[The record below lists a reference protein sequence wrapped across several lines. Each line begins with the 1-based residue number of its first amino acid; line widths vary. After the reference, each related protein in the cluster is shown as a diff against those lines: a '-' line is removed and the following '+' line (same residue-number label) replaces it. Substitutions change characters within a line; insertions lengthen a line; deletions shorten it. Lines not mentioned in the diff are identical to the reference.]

1 MAHGSLNALPLGWPE
16 GLARRLPLPPWVVGV
31 AAATVLFG
39 SYGLGGAVF
48 AGGSGLVNADGD
60 LFYENVLGR
69 MVLVISVLTGYVL
82 AASRY
87 MVRGALTDFDALR
100 PHLHLHCDAERADT
114 YRRSLEAVDGARA
127 RWIGGLCFFL
137 APAVMASSSGTL
149 AIFLP
154 ASWSF
159 GTLWSL
165 AVNGLLFWLVGR
177 TGYLCFQQAWT
188 FRDLAGGLA
197 DVDLLEREPFLLIGR
212 RAMRLALFWVGAAS
226 LQAFLLANPSFLATM
241 VSTLG
246 LTFLTGAT
254 VFAIPVLGAHRTLL
268 AARDAELSR
277 LREGIRTERGVLLS
291 AGAAERLPALLALEA
306 RVMQVPVW
314 PFDASMRAR
323 TAFFVLLPLG
333 SWIGGALVER
343 LLESALR

>member
-31 AAATVLFG
+31 AAAAVLFG

-48 AGGSGLVNADGD
+48 AGGSGLVSADGD

-87 MVRGALTDFDALR
+87 LVR
-100 PHLHLHCDAERADT
+100 
-114 YRRSLEAVDGARA
+114 
-127 RWIGGLCFFL
+127 
-137 APAVMASSSGTL
+137 
-149 AIFLP
+149 
-154 ASWSF
+154 
-159 GTLWSL
+159 
-165 AVNGLLFWLVGR
+165 
-177 TGYLCFQQAWT
+177 
-188 FRDLAGGLA
+188 
-197 DVDLLEREPFLLIGR
+197 
-212 RAMRLALFWVGAAS
+212 
-226 LQAFLLANPSFLATM
+226 
-241 VSTLG
+241 
-246 LTFLTGAT
+246 
-254 VFAIPVLGAHRTLL
+254 GAHRTLL
-268 AARDAELSR
+268 AARDTELSR